1 MLPQRPMVTY
11 AKSTAVANDWR
22 HSTYFLMQW
31 KSVTV
36 ELIDGKYVSIVLTKK
51 MFLPNIK

>member
-1 MLPQRPMVTY
+1 MVTY

-36 ELIDGKYVSIVLTKK
+36 ELIDGKYVSIVFTRK